1 MICKEKIYF
10 KSEILPGFS
19 QKRMCDLFKFRF
31 RRKTGKGS
39 NLIFSLKII
48 HTYQNIRS
56 SATGITHQ

>member
-39 NLIFSLKII
+39 NLIYFFKNN
-48 HTYQNIRS
+48 TYLPTY
-56 SATGITHQ
+56 ALLPPE